1 MGILIGA
8 QRPRQAITTIN
19 SMKMQLTHATLFLAV
34 LLIGASSALPVDTE
48 EYPEESLMDE
58 ADSLLQSPPREDT
71 FFEEDTFEPHQV
83 LWENEDSY
91 ASQMKKAKISRHQS
105 AVQSPE
111 AMAREFH
118 VSVMDME
125 KIYGQKK
132 KRAPMHDKHAPRVPS
147 HKVGVAKAAA
157 NMKKKEEAAPEAA
170 PLKSPTHGHAFKWPR
185 SAFGKGEAKKKKAE
199 AAPEAAPVK
208 KAAPVVES
216 PPHGHAFK
224 WPRSAFAQTHK
235 VAAKPKKVAAKHGGP
250 TGKVKAA
257 YLKRLQHQRAE
268 KSKRTKKAKAPWG
281 GGTFFHPKG
290 KALKRAKKL
299 EKKLAAK
306 TTHNSIMD
314 SANAGALPIRK
325 KAAKHI
331 VVPKEKRAG
340 MLDHGTDGFH
350 GDAPKKHAKK
360 KAVVTKNYSWDFLED
375 GNSMQKK
382 EAKSVD
388 KMVSAKALSHDQ
400 EEIDKVMALADSL
413 SNDEKALSSEVVTEK
428 AIQKNYNTVDDEMV
442 DFLLA

>member
-1 MGILIGA
+1 
-8 QRPRQAITTIN
+8 
-19 SMKMQLTHATLFLAV
+19 
-34 LLIGASSALPVDTE
+34 
-48 EYPEESLMDE
+48 
-58 ADSLLQSPPREDT
+58 
-71 FFEEDTFEPHQV
+71 
-83 LWENEDSY
+83 
-91 ASQMKKAKISRHQS
+91 
-105 AVQSPE
+105 
-111 AMAREFH
+111 
-118 VSVMDME
+118 VMDME

-157 NMKKKEEAAPEAA
+157 NMKKEEETVTKAAPAKSPTHGHAFKWPRSAFGKGEAKKKKAEAAPEAA

-199 AAPEAAPVK
+199 AAPKMMEHVEASTH
-208 KAAPVVES
+208 E
-216 PPHGHAFK
+216 HAFK

-400 EEIDKVMALADSL
+400 KEIDKVMALADSL